1 MATRICGLPAQNLID
16 LSQPHKVYAVLIA
29 WLSHFH
35 QETQQSCGQIRKMFF
50 FWVDIL
56 SLMLFALKVVE
67 TKVKGRM
74 FDSGEIKGF
83 CLNNKKF
90 TNSNASLPEN
100 LNDTTLM
107 RSN

>member
-1 MATRICGLPAQNLID
+1 
-16 LSQPHKVYAVLIA
+16 
-29 WLSHFH
+29 
-35 QETQQSCGQIRKMFF
+35 
-50 FWVDIL
+50 
-56 SLMLFALKVVE
+56 MLFALKVVE

-83 CLNNKKF
+83 CFNNKKF